1 MTNNEEKII
10 EFSEEFLTQ
19 VPRRLN
25 EKEFKLNSLSAEDAD
40 KLFQGFYDAYMTS
53 VGASWDR
60 DTFNWKAAGW
70 TFFGEVEG
78 GVALRHQ
85 KSGLWKLNAS
95 YGMPIKVMRG
105 LQEMM
110 SKIGNEPIWGAMT
123 DSLCKMLERATK
135 GEFKRPNQLLVRI
148 LFPYLKKA
156 MGADAG
162 NVTNKGSIIVDTPAG
177 KMEKFF
183 IANKAYYQELLDNSD
198 KYLGDKNIPGPIKK
212 TLVGLLSKMI

>member
-1 MTNNEEKII
+1 MINNEEKMID
-10 EFSEEFLTQ
+10 FSAEFLTQ

-25 EKEFKLNSLSAEDAD
+25 EKEFKLSSLSAEDAD
-40 KLFQGFYDAYMTS
+40 RLFQGFYDAYMAS

-110 SKIGNEPIWGAMT
+110 SKIGNEPIWGAAT
-123 DSLCKMLERATK
+123 NDVVDMLTRATK
-135 GEFKRPNQLLVRI
+135 GNFKKPGTLFVRI
-148 LFPYLKKA
+148 AFPYFKKA
-156 MGADAG
+156 MGSDKG
-162 NVTNKGSIIVDTPAG
+162 TVTNKGSIILDTPAG

-183 IANKAYYQELLDNSD
+183 FANKAYYQELINNMD
-198 KYLGDKNIPGPIKK
+198 KYFPSSVPYPIRDTLIKLLKK
-212 TLVGLLSKMI
+212 LI